1 MFAARAGAK
10 LVYAVD
16 ACPKICQ
23 LAEELIQC
31 NGLADRVKVLNKRV
45 EEIEKF
51 EHNIDIII
59 SEWMGKDSAVL
70 ERN

>member
-1 MFAARAGAK
+1 MFAAKAGAK
-10 LVYAVD
+10 FVYAVD

-23 LAEELIQC
+23 LAEKLIQC
-31 NGLADRVKVLNKRV
+31 NGLQDRVKVLNKRV

-59 SEWMGKDSAVL
+59 SEWMGKNFTDL
-70 ERN
+70 E